1 MGKNEKRRS
10 VVHFVNQFKFKRT
23 LNPISKLLNLIG
35 KYRGLT
41 LPLIYFFVGV
51 CGVSQEGPDW
61 GGGRGGGVINVISR
75 SRFGLNK
82 NLILEHLFVE

>member
-23 LNPISKLLNLIG
+23 LNPKSKLLNLIGKNYLHRTG

-51 CGVSQEGPDW
+51 CGVSQEVLK
-61 GGGRGGGVINVISR
+61 GGRG
-75 SRFGLNK
+75 
-82 NLILEHLFVE
+82 